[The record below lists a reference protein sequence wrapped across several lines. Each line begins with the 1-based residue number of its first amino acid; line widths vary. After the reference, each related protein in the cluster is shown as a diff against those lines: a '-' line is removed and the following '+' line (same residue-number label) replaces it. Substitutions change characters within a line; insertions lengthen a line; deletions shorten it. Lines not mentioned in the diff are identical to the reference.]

1 MPPALLFPQP
11 GVGRL
16 TPRHDVIPEEGDPK
30 KQVQSHY
37 IGADAGEEGGEAC
50 ALGAQ
55 VGQSSGRQDAVGVEA
70 SKVVPG
76 GVQLSGLDQ
85 LQGQQT
91 GESGLDLVSTLTLS
105 PPV

>member
-1 MPPALLFPQP
+1 M
-11 GVGRL
+11 
-16 TPRHDVIPEEGDPK
+16 
-30 KQVQSHY
+30 
-37 IGADAGEEGGEAC
+37 
-50 ALGAQ
+50 
-55 VGQSSGRQDAVGVEA
+55 EA